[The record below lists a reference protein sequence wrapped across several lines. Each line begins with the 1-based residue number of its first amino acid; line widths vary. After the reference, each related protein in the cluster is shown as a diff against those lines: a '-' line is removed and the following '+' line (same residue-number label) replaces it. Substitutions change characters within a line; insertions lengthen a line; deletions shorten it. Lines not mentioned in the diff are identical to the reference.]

1 MHLQRFFLIY
11 PCSLQSASRVKL
23 VFGKA
28 LFYRNVGTIRFLQV
42 DRGTMP
48 RDRIPLQ
55 PAARAVCLFL
65 FVAFTAET
73 VYTSPVGSSVTYD
86 QRSFLID
93 QKRLLIL
100 SGSIHYNRVLPSD
113 WDRVLKLARGLG
125 LNTIQTYV
133 FWSFHEQR
141 KGVVDWS
148 GRGNITAFIQRAQEN
163 GLYVVVRVGQFFGV
177 KARQLGSIQR
187 STYTLYPSVRTNV
200 WSRSCDRMLARPTE
214 HLASLQAHAHAHTV
228 AAINFC

>member
-1 MHLQRFFLIY
+1 MRRGAAYAFTTGFFDL
-11 PCSLQSASRVKL
+11 SASVRAPHDVKL
-23 VFGKA
+23 VFGKP

-86 QRSFLID
+86 HRSFLID

-100 SGSIHYNRVLPSD
+100 SGSIHYNRILPSD

-177 KARQLGSIQR
+177 KARQLAHAGQSSGRPI
-187 STYTLYPSVRTNV
+187 PIRTNKRV
-200 WSRSCDRMLARPTE
+200 
-214 HLASLQAHAHAHTV
+214 V
-228 AAINFC
+228 GVV